1 MTDDRAG
8 RGGATATVVAPGVPR
23 LPIDPR
29 IRQRL
34 IEVRREQGRR
44 RLRFFLTIVG
54 ILIVAAGGWG
64 ITRSPLLTVRHVRI
78 TGSSQTPVAAV
89 RAAAGLAHHRQM
101 VDLDPGAMSRAV
113 GALPWVN
120 TVKVRRHWPSTV
132 SLTITER
139 RPVAATADRRGGWA
153 VVDATGRVL
162 AVVGVSPVD
171 LPTVGLAP
179 PPPGTDTG
187 APAPAPT
194 PAQAGEPGTLA
205 PAELA
210 SALAVASSMPASL
223 TAQVAA
229 VVADP
234 DGQVELSLKT
244 GATALLGRPDGLP
257 DKLTAL
263 ITMLAK
269 AQVGKAIVDVR
280 VPTAPVLTA
289 PSTGR

>member
-1 MTDDRAG
+1 M
-8 RGGATATVVAPGVPR
+8 
-23 LPIDPR
+23 
-29 IRQRL
+29 
-34 IEVRREQGRR
+34 RREQGRR

-171 LPTVGLAP
+171 LPT
-179 PPPGTDTG
+179 
-187 APAPAPT
+187 
-194 PAQAGEPGTLA
+194 
-205 PAELA
+205 
-210 SALAVASSMPASL
+210 
-223 TAQVAA
+223 
-229 VVADP
+229 DP